1 MGHPECL
8 ASTIDP
14 TAYASNYFDR
24 ISADEYNNTY
34 DVERT
39 RILADITALKTV
51 ALGYLHPEKGVMSC
65 DPTLFGRN
73 YFERASAEE
82 REMSE
87 EANERAKVLAEAE
100 MLKEVAMGYLLPE
113 VGVKGVDATA
123 FGRGYFSR
131 HGAEEEEEDSAERAQ
146 VLAEAM
152 ELKKLAVDRMGPE
165 KVVVVSDGTVSGR
178 SYFDRMSAEDEED
191 VEYAEERAKVLAE
204 AAALKKLAVDYAHPE
219 RSVVTSDATIC
230 ARNYFK
236 RASVTSDEE
245 VWGRTSVLADA
256 AAMKQFAA
264 DYMHPERSV
273 TTTDATACARNYYDR
288 NSSGNHPIS
297 TVSTRPVTRP
307 QRAMSTTSETFEFDD
322 DVFGEMKEAFRDLEV
337 SIPEKNV
344 SKQTGS
350 ESEEE
355 GNLSRSP
362 SCVMLFG
369 MEGESC

>member
-1 MGHPECL
+1 MGILADAAALKALSVGHMHPERKVTTTGATAYARNYFNRPSAPEEEYDEDAQERTRIFADAASLKQLAVDYMHPECL

-24 ISADEYNNTY
+24 
-34 DVERT
+34 
-39 RILADITALKTV
+39 
-51 ALGYLHPEKGVMSC
+51 
-65 DPTLFGRN
+65 
-73 YFERASAEE
+73 ASAEE

-87 EANERAKVLAEAE
+87 ESNERAKVLAEAE

-113 VGVKGVDATA
+113 VGVKGVNATA

-245 VWGRTSVLADA
+245 VWGRTS
-256 AAMKQFAA
+256 
-264 DYMHPERSV
+264 
-273 TTTDATACARNYYDR
+273 
-288 NSSGNHPIS
+288 
-297 TVSTRPVTRP
+297 
-307 QRAMSTTSETFEFDD
+307 
-322 DVFGEMKEAFRDLEV
+322 
-337 SIPEKNV
+337 
-344 SKQTGS
+344 
-350 ESEEE
+350 
-355 GNLSRSP
+355 
-362 SCVMLFG
+362 
-369 MEGESC
+369 

>member
-1 MGHPECL
+1 
-8 ASTIDP
+8 
-14 TAYASNYFDR
+14 
-24 ISADEYNNTY
+24 
-34 DVERT
+34 
-39 RILADITALKTV
+39 
-51 ALGYLHPEKGVMSC
+51 
-65 DPTLFGRN
+65 
-73 YFERASAEE
+73 
-82 REMSE
+82 
-87 EANERAKVLAEAE
+87 
-100 MLKEVAMGYLLPE
+100 
-113 VGVKGVDATA
+113 
-123 FGRGYFSR
+123 
-131 HGAEEEEEDSAERAQ
+131 
-146 VLAEAM
+146 
-152 ELKKLAVDRMGPE
+152 MGPE
-165 KVVVVSDGTVSGR
+165 KVVVSDGTVSGR
-178 SYFDRMSAEDEED
+178 SYFYRMSAEDEED

-219 RSVVTSDATIC
+219 RSV
-230 ARNYFK
+230 
-236 RASVTSDEE
+236 
-245 VWGRTSVLADA
+245 
-256 AAMKQFAA
+256 
-264 DYMHPERSV
+264 

-288 NSSGNHPIS
+288 NSSGNHPLS